1 MDRHE
6 LQKGFTALKPLCDS
20 LMKNPSIKC
29 SLEIIDCIKTIS
41 GGAIQ
46 DLLDYILFPVIVHL
60 QNEDVS
66 KHSKEYLV
74 KIIRTVLS
82 KGKITKYKAF
92 DKLYTITLSLI
103 YDKKEPQKVIPCHEE
118 LKETVLLCLQDLLNS
133 SFTNVIEE
141 LYTRQYAPKLA
152 HSIYLCVSIAKYEKS
167 RSLRLI
173 AIETVMALCY
183 VGIVSGLQEVALGSD
198 IQGHKITMM
207 AIRAWAK
214 IIRLVMQDKL
224 NEETMPSVFS
234 IKEEETN
241 VIDPLENKLHCEE
254 AIGVEKLLNSTERNQ
269 EWLNAAAIKLNVLV
283 RAMNPLRKHSHFK
296 VRKELATSISLLIAT
311 CARNM
316 KPSIMEL
323 IEYLI
328 SLSEDDNEEVKEEA
342 KKALDKINESYMQ
355 NIDMKPLV
363 ELLEESFYKLLTQ
376 LPRIIRSSDDSEQLV
391 GLNHLCGYLRLLGK
405 ERLPATIQSVAHVRR
420 LIQALLY
427 IIEIDCNGITL
438 LEDIGVKDLDDLTHR
453 SPMHSWKQL
462 KFIQDI
468 CCKEKIATICEL
480 LGTYSDLRILVD
492 NILQAMYNVPQHR
505 KELIYL
511 LNSIVNVPITCNN
524 TSTLSLYKEIIE
536 FYITEDFWYLPIEVT
551 EDIPLRV
558 AQNNVVQCCLLTEGL
573 GQIAKNLGPDFEKFL
588 LKILYFVIERAGSTN
603 SLLSRVG
610 IETLENIAEALKYK
624 TIGNLLR
631 ANVDYFSYHVTV
643 KLRRIERNP
652 GVLDVVKVVMKYS
665 SMDVLPCL
673 KEIVLDVL
681 LQLNTVFQKRNTFS
695 FLNVFYIFI
704 LYIKKLTAEPDADV
718 TQTSPTLIQKE
729 PHEIITL
736 NLLEFY
742 EARKA
747 KEQTDQNLDNEV
759 TDEENTENQDEES
772 NMNSMAEEEEE
783 EKNNLPTHIKMV
795 EDVLIS
801 CLHFLPSK
809 DIKQLLIAML
819 TLEEGVPILIKWE
832 NQLLPIVHQIW
843 HPLVDRFKDQNV
855 LVINRSWQLLRVLAH
870 VSKDFIRSRTL
881 KQILPAL
888 SNFMNKSAKESYNK
902 STDAV
907 YKFTQMYK
915 LQKELLSTL
924 GQIVKDLKLIE
935 KDLWNILSITEV
947 YLSSRQHPI
956 LQNCC
961 INLYKELTD
970 YNSDMVLTKCL
981 SIWHSKIAPIPTDET
996 FNFDFLKNTESVM
1009 SNEYLQNVKTIITHI
1024 Q

>member
-1 MDRHE
+1 M
-6 LQKGFTALKPLCDS
+6 T
-20 LMKNPSIKC
+20 
-29 SLEIIDCIKTIS
+29 
-41 GGAIQ
+41 
-46 DLLDYILFPVIVHL
+46 
-60 QNEDVS
+60 
-66 KHSKEYLV
+66 
-74 KIIRTVLS
+74 RTNHR
-82 KGKITKYKAF
+82 K
-92 DKLYTITLSLI
+92 
-103 YDKKEPQKVIPCHEE
+103 
-118 LKETVLLCLQDLLNS
+118 DLLNN
-133 SFTNVIEE
+133 SFTNVLEE
-141 LYTRQYAPKLA
+141 LYTRQHAPKLA
-152 HSIYLCVSIAKYEKS
+152 HGIYLCVSIAKYEKS

-183 VGIVSGLQEVALGSD
+183 VGDSSNEFDIVLVSQVAKTIMLLLPGIVSGLQEVALGSD

-207 AIRAWAK
+207 AIRAWAR

-224 NEETMPSVFS
+224 NDEYMPSDFFTR
-234 IKEEETN
+234 ILEMN
-241 VIDPLENKLHCEE
+241 VIDPLENKLHREGAVVE
-254 AIGVEKLLNSTERNQ
+254 NKLHREGAVGVEKFLNSTERNQ
-269 EWLNAAAIKLNVLV
+269 EWLNATAIKLNVLV

-296 VRKELATSISLLIAT
+296 VRKELTTSISLLIAT

-316 KPSIMEL
+316 KPSIIEL

-328 SLSEDDNEEVKEEA
+328 SLSEDDNEEVKKEA
-342 KKALDKINESYMQ
+342 KEMLSEINESYMRK
-355 NIDMKPLV
+355 IDMKPLV

-405 ERLPATIQSVAHVRR
+405 ERLPATIQSAAHVRR

-438 LEDIGVKDLDDLTHR
+438 LEDFGVKDLDDLNHR
-453 SPMHSWKQL
+453 SPTHSWKQL

-468 CCKEKIATICEL
+468 YCKEKIATICEL
-480 LGTYSDLRILVD
+480 LGMYSDLRILVD

-551 EDIPLRV
+551 EDVPLRV

-573 GQIAKNLGPDFEKFL
+573 GQIAKNLGRDFEKFL

-603 SLLSRVG
+603 SIISRVG
-610 IETLENIAEALKYK
+610 IETLENIAKALKYE
-624 TIGNLLR
+624 TIGDLLR
-631 ANVDYFSYHVTV
+631 ANVDYFSYHVTI

-652 GVLDVVKVVMKYS
+652 GVLDVVKAVMKYS

-673 KEIVLDVL
+673 KEIVQDVL

-704 LYIKKLTAEPDADV
+704 LCIKKLTAKPDADV
-718 TQTSPTLIQKE
+718 TRTSPTLVQKE

-747 KEQTDQNLDNEV
+747 KEQIDQNLNNEV
-759 TDEENTENQDEES
+759 TDEENTEKPDEES
-772 NMNSMAEEEEE
+772 EMNSMAEEEEE
-783 EKNNLPTHIKMV
+783 ERNNLPTHIKMV
-795 EDVLIS
+795 EDVLKS

-809 DIKQLLIAML
+809 DMKQLLIAML
-819 TLEEGVPILIKWE
+819 TLEEGLPILIKWE

-855 LVINRSWQLLRVLAH
+855 LVFNRSWQLLRALAY

-888 SNFMNKSAKESYNK
+888 SYFMNKSAKESYNK

-961 INLYKELTD
+961 INLYKELAD

-1009 SNEYLQNVKTIITHI
+1009 SNEYLQNVKTMITYI

>member
-20 LMKNPSIKC
+20 LMKDPSIKC
-29 SLEIIDCIKTIS
+29 SLEVIDCIKTIS
-41 GGAIQ
+41 SGAIQ
-46 DLLDYILFPVIVHL
+46 DLLDYILFPTIVHL
-60 QNEDVS
+60 QNENVS

-74 KIIRTVLS
+74 KVIRTVLS

-92 DKLYTITLSLI
+92 DKLYTIILSQI
-103 YDKKEPQKVIPCHEE
+103 YDKNEPQKVIPCHEE
-118 LKETVLLCLQDLLNS
+118 LKEIVLLCLQDLLNN
-133 SFTNVIEE
+133 SFTNVLEE
-141 LYTRQYAPKLA
+141 LYTRQHAPKLA

-183 VGIVSGLQEVALGSD
+183 VGDSSNEFDIVLVSQVAKTIMLLLPGIVSGLQEVALGSD

-207 AIRAWAK
+207 AIRAWAR

-224 NEETMPSVFS
+224 NDEYMSSDFFTRILEM
-234 IKEEETN
+234 N
-241 VIDPLENKLHCEE
+241 VIDDPLENKLHREGAVLE
-254 AIGVEKLLNSTERNQ
+254 NKLHREGAVGVEKFLNSTERNQ
-269 EWLNAAAIKLNVLV
+269 EWLNATAIKLNVLV

-296 VRKELATSISLLIAT
+296 VRKELTTSISLLITT

-316 KPSIMEL
+316 KPSIIEL

-328 SLSEDDNEEVKEEA
+328 SLSEDDNEEVKKEA
-342 KKALDKINESYMQ
+342 KEMLSEINESYMRK
-355 NIDMKPLV
+355 IDMKPLV

-405 ERLPATIQSVAHVRR
+405 ERLPATIQSAAHVRR

-438 LEDIGVKDLDDLTHR
+438 LEDFGVKDLDDLNHR
-453 SPMHSWKQL
+453 SPTQSWKQL

-468 CCKEKIATICEL
+468 CF
-480 LGTYSDLRILVD
+480 
-492 NILQAMYNVPQHR
+492 
-505 KELIYL
+505 
-511 LNSIVNVPITCNN
+511 PITCNN
-524 TSTLSLYKEIIE
+524 SSTLSLYKEIIE

-551 EDIPLRV
+551 DDVPLRV
-558 AQNNVVQCCLLTEGL
+558 AQNNVIQCCLLTEGL
-573 GQIAKNLGPDFEKFL
+573 GQIAKNLGRDFEKFL

-603 SLLSRVG
+603 SIISRVG
-610 IETLENIAEALKYK
+610 IETLENIAKALKYE
-624 TIGNLLR
+624 TIGDLLR
-631 ANVDYFSYHVTV
+631 ANVDYFSYHVTI

-665 SMDVLPCL
+665 SMDVFPCL
-673 KEIVLDVL
+673 KEIVQDVL

-704 LYIKKLTAEPDADV
+704 LCIKKLTAEPDADV
-718 TQTSPTLIQKE
+718 TRTSPTLVQKE

-747 KEQTDQNLDNEV
+747 KEQIDQNLNNEV
-759 TDEENTENQDEES
+759 TDEENTEKPDEES
-772 NMNSMAEEEEE
+772 EMNSMAEEEEE
-783 EKNNLPTHIKMV
+783 ERNNLPTHIKMV
-795 EDVLIS
+795 EDVLKS

-809 DIKQLLIAML
+809 DMKQLLIAML
-819 TLEEGVPILIKWE
+819 TLEEGLPILIKWE

-855 LVINRSWQLLRVLAH
+855 LVFNRSWQLLRALAY

-888 SNFMNKSAKESYNK
+888 SYFMDKSAKESYNK

-961 INLYKELTD
+961 INLYKELAD

-996 FNFDFLKNTESVM
+996 FNFDFLKNTESLM
-1009 SNEYLQNVKTIITHI
+1009 SNEYLQNVKTMITYI